1 MTTGSP
7 GPTPLG
13 RALSELVALRGL
25 AQTQGLTQLA
35 ELWKRTAGP
44 GIAARTRVTA
54 FKAGVLHVAVG
65 NSPLL
70 GELVGF
76 HKEGLLA
83 ALQQSRADLRIEDI
97 RFRLRGDIG

>member
-1 MTTGSP
+1 MTGPS
-7 GPTPLG
+7 GPTSLG
-13 RALSELVALRGL
+13 RALAELVAVRGL
-25 AQTQGLTQLA
+25 AQTQGLTQMA

-44 GIAARTRVTA
+44 DIASRTRVTA

-83 ALQQSRADLRIEDI
+83 ALREGRSDVRIEDV
-97 RFRLRGDIG
+97 RFKLRGDLG